1 MKVVADIEIPY
12 LKNILEPVAEVIY
25 MPGCKISRND
35 LLDADAL
42 IIKSRTIC
50 NMDLLEGTNI
60 KFIGTATS
68 GYDHIDTD
76 YCKIKNIKWV
86 YAPGCNSKAVAQ
98 YVTSCILTF
107 AEKYNFEPSE
117 KTIGIIGVGQCGQ
130 KVERY
135 TRLLGMNVVL
145 NDPPRARNEGEKNFK
160 SLESLLNECDIITF
174 HPTLEKE
181 GPEKTFH
188 MADDAFFSRLRKPVF
203 LINTS
208 RGGVVATESI
218 KKAIDEGKVI
228 DCALDCWENEP
239 DLDRELLDKSMIATP
254 HISGYSFDGKA
265 IATKTILDQ
274 LILFFQLSITTS
286 LQELPVPENHLL
298 KIPKNCKNKIAAAL
312 LFSYDPLIDTEI
324 LKALPGSFEDI
335 RKNYPLRRDYKA
347 YTMQNLNEK
356 DSDLLKAFG
365 FQAPQHNQ
373 DKHRS
378 RNF

>member
-12 LKNILEPVAEVIY
+12 LKNILEPVAEVVY
-25 MPGCKISRND
+25 MPGYKISRND

-107 AEKYNFEPSE
+107 AAKYNFDPSE

-130 KVERY
+130 KVERHA
-135 TRLLGMNVVL
+135 RLLGMDVVL

-160 SLESLLNECDIITF
+160 SLDSLLKECDIITF

-181 GPEKTFH
+181 GPEKTYH
-188 MADDAFFSRLRKPVF
+188 MADDAFFSRLKKPVF

-208 RGGVVATESI
+208 RGGVVGTEAL
-218 KKAIDEGKVI
+218 KKAIEEGKVI

-239 DLDRELLDKSMIATP
+239 DLDKELLSKCLIATP

-274 LILFFQLSITTS
+274 LILFFQLKLTTS
-286 LQELPVPENHLL
+286 IQELPVPENHIL
-298 KIPKNCKNKIAAAL
+298 KISKNCKNKVAASL
-312 LFSYDPLIDTEI
+312 LFSYDPLNDTEA
-324 LKALPGSFEDI
+324 LKASPENFEEI
-335 RKNYPLRRDYKA
+335 RKNYRLRRDYKA
-347 YTMQNLNEK
+347 YAVQNINDK

-365 FQAPQHNQ
+365 FQVPQHIL
-373 DKHRS
+373 DKSRR

>member
-12 LKNILEPVAEVIY
+12 LKNILEPVAEVVYI
-25 MPGCKISRND
+25 PGREISRND

-60 KFIGTATS
+60 RFIGTATS
-68 GYDHIDTD
+68 GYDHIDAD

-107 AEKYNFEPSE
+107 AEKYNFDPSE

-130 KVERY
+130 KVERHA
-135 TRLLGMNVVL
+135 RLLGMNVVL
-145 NDPPRARNEGEKNFK
+145 NDPLRARNEGEKNFK
-160 SLESLLNECDIITF
+160 SLDSLLKECDIITF

-181 GPEKTFH
+181 GPEKTYH
-188 MADDAFFSRLRKPVF
+188 MADDAFFSKLKKPVF

-208 RGGVVATESI
+208 RGGVVETESL

-274 LILFFQLSITTS
+274 LILFFQLGISTS
-286 LQELPVPENHLL
+286 LQELPVPDNHLL
-298 KIPKNCKNKIAAAL
+298 KISKNCKNKIAAAL
-312 LFSYDPLIDTEI
+312 LFSYDPLKDTEI
-324 LKALPGSFEDI
+324 LKASPGNFEEI

-347 YTMQNLNEK
+347 YTVQNLNEK

-365 FQAPQHNQ
+365 FQSPQHTQ
-373 DKHRS
+373 DKHRN